1 MRFAL
6 IAMLLVGVAF
16 ATVSFGPIPTS
27 GQKKGVVRAEVP
39 VPGRY
44 IVVLEDSKADRQLVD
59 EEVGTKGQ
67 YLTNRYGG
75 EVKEVFT
82 TALTGMVV
90 EMSAE
95 QAEELNNDPEVR
107 VVEEDSYIS
116 VSATQTNSP
125 WHLDRVDQ
133 RALPLDTGYTYSTT
147 GAGTHIYILDTGIR
161 TTHTDFGGR
170 ANVVYDNV
178 GDGGNGNDCHGH
190 GTHVAGI
197 AASSTYGV
205 AKNASVHA
213 VRVVPCSGFGQ
224 ISNLLSGVNWI
235 TANRID
241 PAIANISLTA
251 PGSSPALELGI
262 NNSIAA
268 GVTYT
273 IAAGNNAADACG
285 FTPARTTNALTVGAT
300 ANDDSRWLGSNY
312 GSCVDL
318 FGPGFDVMSLSNAND
333 IDIRSM
339 SGSSMAAPGVAGIA
353 ALYLANNPTAT
364 PLAVATAIKDAA
376 TAGVITQVG
385 TDSPNKLAHSM
396 FAGSPTPT
404 PTPTPTPAT
413 TVTVRKRRQNTTS
426 SSPDVAFPYSATNL
440 ASSNFALTDNTTY
453 SDPNVEVPAGH
464 TVVVVD
470 EEPVVGWTLTSINCT
485 ETSGT
490 TNSTVDLENGTVNIV
505 AEPGEQI
512 DCTFTSEPLA
522 PSASYVSISGR
533 VTDANGYGIRNAAVH
548 IVGSDGSVR
557 SAKTSAFGYFR
568 IEEIEV
574 GATYVVRI
582 AHKRYHFGSFVVAP
596 LDEISNL
603 DIVAIE

>member
-6 IAMLLVGVAF
+6 IAILLVGVAF

-27 GQKKGVVRAEVP
+27 GQKKGVVRSEMP

-44 IVVLEDSKADRQLVD
+44 IVVLDNSETDRQLVD

-67 YLTNRYGG
+67 YLTKRYGG
-75 EVKEVFT
+75 EVKEVFAS
-82 TALTGMVV
+82 ALTGMVV
-90 EMSAE
+90 EMSPE
-95 QAEELNNDPEVR
+95 QAEELNSDPEVR
-107 VVEEDSYIS
+107 FVEEDSYIS

-133 RALPLDTGYTYSTT
+133 RALPLDTGYTYSST
-147 GAGTHIYILDTGIR
+147 GAGTHIYILDTGVR

-235 TANRID
+235 TANRIN
-241 PAIANISLTA
+241 PAVANISLTA

-285 FTPARTTNALTVGAT
+285 FTPARTTNALTIGAI

-312 GSCVDL
+312 GSCVDI
-318 FGPGFDVMSLSNAND
+318 FGPGFDVMSLSNASD
-333 IDIRSM
+333 VDVRSM

-385 TDSPNKLAHSM
+385 TDSPNKLAYSS
-396 FAGSPTPT
+396 FSAA
-404 PTPTPTPAT
+404 PTPTPAT
-413 TVTVRKRRQNTTS
+413 TVTIRKRRQNTTGS
-426 SSPDVAFPYSATNL
+426 TPDVAFPYVATNL
-440 ASSNFALTDNTTY
+440 ASSTFALTDNSSY
-453 SDPNVEVPAGH
+453 SDPNVTVPSNN
-464 TVVVVD
+464 VSIVVD
-470 EEPVVGWTLTSINCT
+470 EEAVTGWTLTSINCV
-485 ETSGT
+485 EVSGT
-490 TNSTVDLENGTVNIV
+490 SNSTVDLASGRANIV

-512 DCTFTSEPLA
+512 ECTFTSEPLA

-533 VTDANGYGIRNAAVH
+533 VADVQGFGIKNAVVTIA
-548 IVGSDGSVR
+548 GSDGSLRNAR
-557 SAKTSAFGYFR
+557 SSAFGYFKFD
-568 IEEIEV
+568 EIEIGV
-574 GATYVVRI
+574 TYVAMVQ
-582 AHKRYHFGSFVVAP
+582 HKRYVFSSTVFAP
-596 LDEISNL
+596 LDDIADL
-603 DIVAIE
+603 DFVSLE